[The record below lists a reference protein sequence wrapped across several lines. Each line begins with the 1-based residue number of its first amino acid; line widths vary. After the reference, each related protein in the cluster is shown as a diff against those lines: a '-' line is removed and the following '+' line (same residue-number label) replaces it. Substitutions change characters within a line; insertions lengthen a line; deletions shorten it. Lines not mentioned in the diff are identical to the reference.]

1 MIFNS
6 YHFLIFFPLVLLVFF
21 VIPRKLR
28 TVWLL
33 IASYYFY
40 MCWNPR
46 YALLIAFSTLVTFI
60 SGRLIGRVNSRC
72 DIAEARARRQK
83 QWIVAASL
91 LINLG
96 ILILFKYSGFLITN
110 LNLVMRAVHLAPIPT
125 LDVLL
130 PVGISFY
137 TFQALSYTVDV
148 YRGDILPEKS
158 LIRYALFV
166 SFFPQ
171 LVAGPIERSKNLL
184 SQIDQIES
192 LSLWNFERFTGG
204 LMLMVWGFFQKVV
217 IADRLALF
225 VDQVFYRYAECGTV
239 ELVAGAVLF
248 AFQIYCDF
256 GGYSMIAIGAA
267 KAMGFTLMENFNTPY
282 FALSVKEFWSR
293 WHISLSSWFRDYVYI
308 PLGGNRCARWKKYR
322 NVMMTFLVSGLWHGA
337 SWSFVIWGALH
348 GFYQIVGDLLAPL
361 RKKLCRVVHLDRCGF
376 VRTVLRLLTTFVL
389 VDIAWI
395 FFRMNSITAS
405 LRYILRMFT
414 VFNPEALANGSLFG
428 FGLSPMQL
436 AIAVRSL
443 LVLLAV
449 DLVRRFKGET
459 LDVFLRSKAWWL
471 RWLVLILLIM
481 AIVLFG
487 IYGPAYN
494 PAQFIYFQF

>member
-1 MIFNS
+1 
-6 YHFLIFFPLVLLVFF
+6 
-21 VIPRKLR
+21 
-28 TVWLL
+28 
-33 IASYYFY
+33 
-40 MCWNPR
+40 
-46 YALLIAFSTLVTFI
+46 
-60 SGRLIGRVNSRC
+60 
-72 DIAEARARRQK
+72 
-83 QWIVAASL
+83 
-91 LINLG
+91 
-96 ILILFKYSGFLITN
+96 
-110 LNLVMRAVHLAPIPT
+110 
-125 LDVLL
+125 
-130 PVGISFY
+130 
-137 TFQALSYTVDV
+137 
-148 YRGDILPEKS
+148 
-158 LIRYALFV
+158 
-166 SFFPQ
+166 
-171 LVAGPIERSKNLL
+171 
-184 SQIDQIES
+184 
-192 LSLWNFERFTGG
+192 
-204 LMLMVWGFFQKVV
+204 
-217 IADRLALF
+217 
-225 VDQVFYRYAECGTV
+225 
-239 ELVAGAVLF
+239 
-248 AFQIYCDF
+248 
-256 GGYSMIAIGAA
+256 MIAIGAA

-436 AIAVRSL
+436 AIAVGSL